1 MTIAIKLQLARE
13 QFSLHLD
20 TELASTGI
28 TAIYGASGVGK
39 TTLLRWLAGLE
50 RHPGELHFNDQ
61 CWQQGN
67 HFTPAHRRQIG
78 YVFQESR
85 LLPHLN
91 VQANLDYAWR
101 RRCNNNGPSQSD
113 LIDWLG
119 LAPLLKH
126 NTATLSGGQQQR
138 VAIARALLSS
148 PQLLLMDE
156 PLAALD
162 SASRQHI
169 LALLEQLQAHH
180 QVPVLYI
187 SHNLEEV
194 SQLAD
199 QLVLLEQGKISAQG
213 SMLALCHRLDLSL
226 SHDPNAASIIVAE
239 VDRHD
244 HYYGLSEVIIN
255 GEQKIYL
262 PTVNAAVGQ
271 SLKIRI
277 PARDVSLTLQHPEHS
292 SILNIL
298 PCTIDAIEQ
307 SNDAK
312 RLVRLNLGQQ
322 SLLARLTHKSV
333 DTLALQPG
341 QTVYAQIKTAALLS
355 EYNRT

>member
-1 MTIAIKLQLARE
+1 MTIAIKLALVRE
-13 QFSLHLD
+13 QFSLCLD

-39 TTLLRWLAGLE
+39 TTLLRWLAGLDQ
-50 RHPGELHFNDQ
+50 HPGELHFNDQ
-61 CWQQGN
+61 CWQRDR
-67 HFTPAHRRQIG
+67 HFTPAHQRQIG
-78 YVFQESR
+78 YVFQDSR
-85 LLPHLN
+85 LLPHLS
-91 VQANLDYAWR
+91 VQGNLDYAWR
-101 RRCNNNGPSQSD
+101 RRRNDHGPSQSE

-119 LAPLLKH
+119 LAPLLKQ
-126 NTATLSGGQQQR
+126 NAATLSGGQQQR

-162 SASRQHI
+162 HVSRQHI

-180 QVPVLYI
+180 RVPVLYV

-199 QLVLLEQGKISAQG
+199 QLVLLEQGNVTAQG
-213 SMLALCHRLDLSL
+213 SMLTLCQRLDLSL
-226 SHDPNAASIIVAE
+226 SHDPNAASIIVAK
-239 VDRHD
+239 VSHHD
-244 HYYGLSEVIIN
+244 QHYGLSELSIN
-255 GEQKIYL
+255 GKQKLFL
-262 PTVNAAVGQ
+262 PTVNETIGQ

-277 PARDVSLTLQHPEHS
+277 PARDVSLSLQRPVHS

-298 PCTIDAIEQ
+298 PCTIEAIEH
-307 SNDAK
+307 SHHTK

-333 DTLALQPG
+333 DTLGLQPG
-341 QTVYAQIKTAALLS
+341 QRVYAQIKTASLLS
-355 EYNRT
+355 ERCYL

>member
-1 MTIAIKLQLARE
+1 MTIALKLQLASKT
-13 QFSLHLD
+13 FSLHLD

-39 TTLLRWLAGLE
+39 TTLLRWLAGLD
-50 RHPGELHFNDQ
+50 RHPGELRFNGQ
-61 CWQQGN
+61 YWQQGG
-67 HFTPAHRRQIG
+67 HFTPTHQRQIG

-85 LLPHLN
+85 LFPHLG
-91 VQANLDYAWR
+91 VQGNLDYAWQR
-101 RRCNNNGPSQSD
+101 RFNDHGPSLAE
-113 LIDWLG
+113 LIEWLG
-119 LAPLLKH
+119 LAPLLQQ
-126 NTATLSGGQQQR
+126 NATTLSGGQQQR
-138 VAIARALLSS
+138 VAIARALASS

-169 LALLEQLQAHH
+169 LALLEQLQSHH
-180 QVPVLYI
+180 PVPMLYV

-213 SMLALCHRLDLSL
+213 SMLALCHRLDLSI
-226 SHDPNAASIIVAE
+226 SHDPTAASIVVAV

-244 HYYGLSEVIIN
+244 QHYDLSEVIIN

-262 PTVNAAVGQ
+262 PTINAAIGQ

-277 PARDVSLTLQHPEHS
+277 PARDVSLTLEQPEHS

-298 PCTIDAIEQ
+298 PCTIDAIERTG
-307 SNDAK
+307 DAK
-312 RLVRLNLGQQ
+312 RLVRLDLGKQ

-333 DTLALQPG
+333 DALALQPG

-355 EYNRT
+355 ERR